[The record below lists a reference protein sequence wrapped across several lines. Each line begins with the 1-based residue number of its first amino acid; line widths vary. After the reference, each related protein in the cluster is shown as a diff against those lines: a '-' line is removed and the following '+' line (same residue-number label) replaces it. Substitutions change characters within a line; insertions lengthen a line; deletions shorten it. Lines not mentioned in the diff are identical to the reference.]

1 MTKHQDT
8 SSVESAVSII
18 IPCYK
23 MGEFL
28 PEALASV
35 ESQTFP
41 SWELIMVD
49 DAGPEDG
56 TKGIFEDFARRNPER
71 RAVFLRH
78 EHNMGVSAARNSA
91 IAAAQGE
98 YLAFLDPDDIWMD
111 GYLARMV
118 GVLRED
124 PGVSVVNARLA
135 LFGELRGERLSD
147 DRAVKLWPWEIAN
160 FPASLAVTNF
170 IAPSA
175 TVLRKEAMD
184 KAGLFD
190 TAKEIQH
197 AEDYDLWIRLV
208 EAGCRFVLLNEVL
221 VRYRKHAGAASDDP
235 ERMRRLERVI
245 VQKHGLFMNLALRRL
260 VQNMHCRH
268 EGLDDLVKNPL
279 KRLWKKWV
287 S

>member
-1 MTKHQDT
+1 MTKHPDT
-8 SSVESAVSII
+8 LDMETTVSII

-23 MGEFL
+23 MGKFL

-49 DAGPEDG
+49 DAGPDDG
-56 TKGIFEDFARRNPER
+56 TKGIFEDFARRNPGR

-91 IAAAQGE
+91 IAVAQGE
-98 YLAFLDPDDIWMD
+98 CLAFLDPDDIWMA

-124 PGVSVVNARLA
+124 PGASVVNARLA
-135 LFGELRGERLSD
+135 LFGEFQGEKLSD
-147 DRAVKLWPWEIAN
+147 DRAVQLWPWEIAN
-160 FPASLAVTNF
+160 FPSSLAVTNF

-175 TVLRKEAMD
+175 TVLRREAMD
-184 KAGLFD
+184 KVGQFD
-190 TAKEIQH
+190 TAREIQH

-208 EAGCRFVLLNEVL
+208 EADCRFVLLNEVL
-221 VRYRKHAGAASDDP
+221 VRYRKHPGAASDDP
-235 ERMRRLERVI
+235 DRMRRLERAI

-260 VQNMHCRH
+260 VQNMYCRH
-268 EGLDDLVKNPL
+268 EGLDNLVKNPL
-279 KRLWKKWV
+279 KRLWEKWF